1 MCKHIHYICSR
12 NLNAINSAVPGDE
25 GLSVHSPVVDEEEMV
40 ICEDRNFLEKAVLVD
55 NLRATATTSK
65 EEFQKEGMELIMKLT
80 MKMTNELNGTPPE
93 QYDNVLSFLRNTS
106 EAFHFLPQANQEAV
120 PKNLNEEPP
129 NKKIKT
135 QRYVSTKKKTS
146 QKASTTFRKPTQ
158 EECQSISSSLI
169 LTAKTKQVL
178 KVLL

>member
-1 MCKHIHYICSR
+1 M
-12 NLNAINSAVPGDE
+12 GDE
-25 GLSVHSPVVDEEEMV
+25 GLSIHSPIVDEEEII

-55 NLRATATTSK
+55 NLGATATRKITSK

-80 MKMTNELNGTPPE
+80 NKLNGTPPE
-93 QYDNVLSFLRNTS
+93 QYDNFLSFLRNTS
-106 EAFHFLPQANQEAV
+106 DSSHFLPQANQEAV
-120 PKNLNEEPP
+120 PKNLNKEPP

-169 LTAKTKQVL
+169 LTAKTKQV
-178 KVLL
+178 